1 MLRARKMG
9 KKRSSGFA
17 DLVVERYKEMILTG
31 VIMVA
36 LTVWLYEYHYAV
48 TSDDL
53 VGIIAAVLLFFGTL
67 LIGAGIRGWRDG
79 EDYRN
84 RYTTMRTR
92 GGAELTIKKRKK
104 RKW

>member
-1 MLRARKMG
+1 MAKRK
-9 KKRSSGFA
+9 KTGFA
-17 DLVVERYKEMILTG
+17 DIVVERYKELIVAGAIL
-31 VIMVA
+31 VA

-48 TSDDL
+48 TSDDF
-53 VGIIAAVLLFFGTL
+53 VGIIAAVLLFFGTML
-67 LIGAGIRGWRDG
+67 LGAGIRGWRDG

-84 RYTTMRTR
+84 RHTNMKMR